1 VTRDEAAALLRGRRC
16 WEDQDLS
23 LVRDDSDAA
32 LVGPAPDIIL
42 QQRDELLDL
51 VGFMNE
57 DNARSLLEVGTWTGR
72 TVEYLSVA
80 VPGLSRVAVVD
91 TLEACR
97 LGLPLHLPPGTQ
109 LLVDSSTSAT
119 ARTWMSRLP
128 PVDLAIVDG
137 DHSYAGVL
145 ADVTN
150 VLRLVRPRFLALHDV
165 TGGFVRTQGPARV
178 WRELPKLNPGGQVVA
193 EFAHV
198 VPHFGRPVLGIG
210 VWRTSTWLA
219 Q

>member
-1 VTRDEAAALLRGRRC
+1 MTRDEAAALLRGRRC

-119 ARTWMSRLP
+119 ATLNVERIAFAYALLEDALRRAVGYNP
-128 PVDLAIVDG
+128 RARRGGRAVD
-137 DHSYAGVL
+137 
-145 ADVTN
+145 
-150 VLRLVRPRFLALHDV
+150 RPGLEN
-165 TGGFVRTQGPARV
+165 Q
-178 WRELPKLNPGGQVVA
+178 
-193 EFAHV
+193 
-198 VPHFGRPVLGIG
+198 
-210 VWRTSTWLA
+210 
-219 Q
+219 